1 MTLKVIGAGL
11 GRTGTS
17 SLQAALE
24 ELGFGKCYHM
34 REVFAEGNQHH
45 AAMWL
50 AATENKPVNWEQLF
64 AGYQSTVDWPGCTF
78 YKELMDYYPN
88 AKVLLSVRDPEK
100 WYSSARSTIFR
111 SHPVSVSHFI
121 FSIIPRNSA
130 KAQMLINIWPIEFRE
145 KFVDKDFGIDFFN
158 RHNAEVQRVV
168 PPERLLVYDVKQGWE
183 PLCAFLGVPVPDKPF
198 PRLNE
203 TAEFQRRTQ
212 QRERKMRRMV
222 GAAASLVALGVA
234 GLVWRLG
241 RRRAA

>member
-1 MTLKVIGAGL
+1 MTLKIIGAGF

-45 AAMWL
+45 PAMWL
-50 AATENKPVNWEQLF
+50 AASEGKSVNWEQLF
-64 AGYQSTVDWPGCTF
+64 AGYQSTVDWPACTF

-100 WYSSARSTIFR
+100 WYKSTNATVFLSYR
-111 SHPVSVSHFI
+111 PSLSNWLMKWNPLTHLKWRAVDSLRRQTFGD
-121 FSIIPRNSA
+121 RY
-130 KAQMLINIWPIEFRE
+130 E
-145 KFVDKDFGIDFFN
+145 DKDYVIEVFN

-198 PRLNE
+198 PHLND
-203 TAEFQRRTQ
+203 TAEFQQMVER
-212 QRERKMRRMV
+212 RERKARRTV
-222 GAAASLVALGVA
+222 GTAASLVALGVA
-234 GLVWRLG
+234 GLVWMG
-241 RRRAA
+241 RRHAV

>member
-34 REVFAEGNQHH
+34 REVFAEGNKHH
-45 AAMWL
+45 PAMWL
-50 AATENKPVNWEQLF
+50 AATEGKPVNWEHLF
-64 AGYQSTVDWPGCTF
+64 AGYQSTVDWPGCNF
-78 YKELMDYYPN
+78 YKELMDYYPD

-100 WYSSARSTIFR
+100 WYSSARNTIFR
-111 SHPVSVSHFI
+111 THQISVSHFL
-121 FSIIPRNSA
+121 FSNTPWNRVKS
-130 KAQMLINIWPIEFRE
+130 QLLINLWPSDFKE
-145 KFVDKDFGIDFFN
+145 KFLDQDYGIALFE
-158 RHNAEVQRVV
+158 RHNEEVQRVV

-183 PLCAFLGVPVPDKPF
+183 PLCRFLEVPVPDKPF
-198 PRLNE
+198 PHLND
-203 TAEFQRRTQ
+203 TVEFQERIER
-212 QRERKMRRMV
+212 RERKARVTV

-234 GLVWRLG
+234 GLVWFG